1 MVSFS
6 VGDVINVLNSCKP
19 QLIALAV
26 IIVMALIVIIACSKV
41 EKRKKAL
48 ICKEALIAMGLGIT
62 IVINLICTGPMRTL
76 LNLVSG
82 DGTISEDSM
91 NNAINANV
99 QMAEEGMVLLK
110 NEDNTLPLKDTKKL
124 NVFGWSSTNPVYSGT
139 GAGSIN
145 DNYDKVSI
153 LEGLKKAGFEVN
165 QEIADFY
172 VNFKDTRP
180 IIDYWGQD
188 WTVPEPSMDE
198 YDQADIFNKA
208 KAFSDVAVVVLAR
221 SGGEGADLPTSYYV
235 EEDTFKASGG
245 GLWGGAEGLR
255 MSEYAEDLDESKTYL
270 EPTTR
275 ELQMIDRVAKE
286 FSTVIVVINSANTM
300 ELGVLDQYDSVKAAI
315 YTPGA
320 GQAGFTALGKIL
332 NGEVNPSG
340 KTADTFVYDLT
351 KTPYFNNIGLFTYEN
366 MKQYGH
372 IDDLG
377 LVDMYPSFVNY
388 VENIYVGYKYY
399 ETAAKENFIDYDSTV
414 QYPFGYGLSYT
425 TFSQKMGDIS
435 EENGIVSF
443 EVTVQNTGDVAG
455 KDVVEVFFDP
465 PYTNGGIEKAS
476 ANLVEFAKTDMLKP
490 GESQV
495 LTISFSVEDMASF
508 DAKVNKCYVLESGDY
523 TISINSDSHNVI
535 DSRVY
540 TVQNDTVYSEDNAR
554 SSDQTAAVTQLEF
567 AEGNAEYL
575 SRADGFANYE
585 KATAAPSDYMLP
597 EQEKEAFLN
606 NSNYDPRDYNDE
618 NDEMPVTGAKN
629 GIVLEDLKNVDYDD
643 EKWEQLLDELTVDE
657 MNTLIATGGYQTAAI
672 ESIEK
677 SSTVDC
683 DGAAAINNNFTGQG
697 SIGFPS
703 EVMLACTWN
712 KELAATFGDNIGEM
726 ADEMG
731 VTGWYAPSMN
741 MHRTAFGG
749 RNFEYYSEDGVL
761 AGKMAAKAV
770 EAAKKHGVYAYIKHF
785 ALNDQETNRY
795 GQLCTW
801 STEQAIREI
810 YLKPFELAVKDGGAD
825 AVMSS
830 YNHIGTLPG
839 CACAPLDL
847 TILRDEWGFR
857 GMVLTDYFVDFGFM
871 DSDRA
876 IRNGV
881 DIMLADYDTGTNYLT
896 DTTSATA
903 VKAMRQA
910 TKNILYT
917 VVNSRV
923 YEDYTFDRGLDTW
936 QKVLIG
942 VDALVLILLAVAEI
956 RTVQKYRKGDLQ
968 NEAEQK

>member
-399 ETAAKENFIDYDSTV
+399 ETAAMENFIDYDSTV

-495 LTISFSVEDMASF
+495 LTISFAVEDMASF

-523 TISINSDSHNVI
+523 TISINADSHNVI

-597 EQEKEAFLN
+597 EQEKEAFL
-606 NSNYDPRDYNDE
+606 S
-618 NDEMPVTGAKN
+618 
-629 GIVLEDLKNVDYDD
+629 
-643 EKWEQLLDELTVDE
+643 
-657 MNTLIATGGYQTAAI
+657 
-672 ESIEK
+672 
-677 SSTVDC
+677 
-683 DGAAAINNNFTGQG
+683 QG
-697 SIGFPS
+697 
-703 EVMLACTWN
+703 L
-712 KELAATFGDNIGEM
+712 
-726 ADEMG
+726 
-731 VTGWYAPSMN
+731 
-741 MHRTAFGG
+741 
-749 RNFEYYSEDGVL
+749 
-761 AGKMAAKAV
+761 
-770 EAAKKHGVYAYIKHF
+770 
-785 ALNDQETNRY
+785 
-795 GQLCTW
+795 
-801 STEQAIREI
+801 
-810 YLKPFELAVKDGGAD
+810 
-825 AVMSS
+825 
-830 YNHIGTLPG
+830 
-839 CACAPLDL
+839 
-847 TILRDEWGFR
+847 
-857 GMVLTDYFVDFGFM
+857 
-871 DSDRA
+871 
-876 IRNGV
+876 
-881 DIMLADYDTGTNYLT
+881 
-896 DTTSATA
+896 
-903 VKAMRQA
+903 
-910 TKNILYT
+910 
-917 VVNSRV
+917 
-923 YEDYTFDRGLDTW
+923 
-936 QKVLIG
+936 
-942 VDALVLILLAVAEI
+942 
-956 RTVQKYRKGDLQ
+956 
-968 NEAEQK
+968 

>member
-399 ETAAKENFIDYDSTV
+399 ETAAMENFIDYDSTV

-465 PYTNGGIEKAS
+465 PYTNG
-476 ANLVEFAKTDMLKP
+476 
-490 GESQV
+490 
-495 LTISFSVEDMASF
+495 
-508 DAKVNKCYVLESGDY
+508 
-523 TISINSDSHNVI
+523 
-535 DSRVY
+535 
-540 TVQNDTVYSEDNAR
+540 
-554 SSDQTAAVTQLEF
+554 
-567 AEGNAEYL
+567 
-575 SRADGFANYE
+575 
-585 KATAAPSDYMLP
+585 
-597 EQEKEAFLN
+597 AFLL
-606 NSNYDPRDYNDE
+606 SN
-618 NDEMPVTGAKN
+618 K
-629 GIVLEDLKNVDYDD
+629 
-643 EKWEQLLDELTVDE
+643 
-657 MNTLIATGGYQTAAI
+657 
-672 ESIEK
+672 
-677 SSTVDC
+677 
-683 DGAAAINNNFTGQG
+683 
-697 SIGFPS
+697 
-703 EVMLACTWN
+703 
-712 KELAATFGDNIGEM
+712 
-726 ADEMG
+726 
-731 VTGWYAPSMN
+731 
-741 MHRTAFGG
+741 
-749 RNFEYYSEDGVL
+749 
-761 AGKMAAKAV
+761 
-770 EAAKKHGVYAYIKHF
+770 
-785 ALNDQETNRY
+785 
-795 GQLCTW
+795 
-801 STEQAIREI
+801 
-810 YLKPFELAVKDGGAD
+810 
-825 AVMSS
+825 
-830 YNHIGTLPG
+830 
-839 CACAPLDL
+839 
-847 TILRDEWGFR
+847 
-857 GMVLTDYFVDFGFM
+857 
-871 DSDRA
+871 
-876 IRNGV
+876 
-881 DIMLADYDTGTNYLT
+881 
-896 DTTSATA
+896 
-903 VKAMRQA
+903 
-910 TKNILYT
+910 
-917 VVNSRV
+917 
-923 YEDYTFDRGLDTW
+923 
-936 QKVLIG
+936 
-942 VDALVLILLAVAEI
+942 
-956 RTVQKYRKGDLQ
+956 
-968 NEAEQK
+968 

>member
-399 ETAAKENFIDYDSTV
+399 ETAAMENFIDYDSTV

-495 LTISFSVEDMASF
+495 LTISFAVEDMASF

-523 TISINSDSHNVI
+523 TISINADSHNVI

-554 SSDQTAAVTQLEF
+554 SSL
-567 AEGNAEYL
+567 
-575 SRADGFANYE
+575 
-585 KATAAPSDYMLP
+585 
-597 EQEKEAFLN
+597 
-606 NSNYDPRDYNDE
+606 
-618 NDEMPVTGAKN
+618 
-629 GIVLEDLKNVDYDD
+629 
-643 EKWEQLLDELTVDE
+643 
-657 MNTLIATGGYQTAAI
+657 
-672 ESIEK
+672 
-677 SSTVDC
+677 
-683 DGAAAINNNFTGQG
+683 
-697 SIGFPS
+697 
-703 EVMLACTWN
+703 
-712 KELAATFGDNIGEM
+712 
-726 ADEMG
+726 
-731 VTGWYAPSMN
+731 
-741 MHRTAFGG
+741 
-749 RNFEYYSEDGVL
+749 
-761 AGKMAAKAV
+761 
-770 EAAKKHGVYAYIKHF
+770 
-785 ALNDQETNRY
+785 
-795 GQLCTW
+795 
-801 STEQAIREI
+801 
-810 YLKPFELAVKDGGAD
+810 
-825 AVMSS
+825 
-830 YNHIGTLPG
+830 
-839 CACAPLDL
+839 
-847 TILRDEWGFR
+847 
-857 GMVLTDYFVDFGFM
+857 
-871 DSDRA
+871 
-876 IRNGV
+876 
-881 DIMLADYDTGTNYLT
+881 
-896 DTTSATA
+896 
-903 VKAMRQA
+903 
-910 TKNILYT
+910 
-917 VVNSRV
+917 
-923 YEDYTFDRGLDTW
+923 
-936 QKVLIG
+936 
-942 VDALVLILLAVAEI
+942 
-956 RTVQKYRKGDLQ
+956 
-968 NEAEQK
+968 

>member
-377 LVDMYPSFVNY
+377 LVDMHPSFVNY

-435 EENGIVSF
+435 EESGIVS
-443 EVTVQNTGDVAG
+443 
-455 KDVVEVFFDP
+455 
-465 PYTNGGIEKAS
+465 
-476 ANLVEFAKTDMLKP
+476 LKL
-490 GESQV
+490 QYR
-495 LTISFSVEDMASF
+495 I
-508 DAKVNKCYVLESGDY
+508 
-523 TISINSDSHNVI
+523 
-535 DSRVY
+535 
-540 TVQNDTVYSEDNAR
+540 
-554 SSDQTAAVTQLEF
+554 
-567 AEGNAEYL
+567 
-575 SRADGFANYE
+575 
-585 KATAAPSDYMLP
+585 
-597 EQEKEAFLN
+597 
-606 NSNYDPRDYNDE
+606 
-618 NDEMPVTGAKN
+618 
-629 GIVLEDLKNVDYDD
+629 
-643 EKWEQLLDELTVDE
+643 
-657 MNTLIATGGYQTAAI
+657 
-672 ESIEK
+672 
-677 SSTVDC
+677 
-683 DGAAAINNNFTGQG
+683 
-697 SIGFPS
+697 
-703 EVMLACTWN
+703 
-712 KELAATFGDNIGEM
+712 
-726 ADEMG
+726 
-731 VTGWYAPSMN
+731 
-741 MHRTAFGG
+741 
-749 RNFEYYSEDGVL
+749 
-761 AGKMAAKAV
+761 
-770 EAAKKHGVYAYIKHF
+770 
-785 ALNDQETNRY
+785 QET
-795 GQLCTW
+795 L
-801 STEQAIREI
+801 QA
-810 YLKPFELAVKDGGAD
+810 K
-825 AVMSS
+825 M
-830 YNHIGTLPG
+830 
-839 CACAPLDL
+839 
-847 TILRDEWGFR
+847 
-857 GMVLTDYFVDFGFM
+857 
-871 DSDRA
+871 
-876 IRNGV
+876 
-881 DIMLADYDTGTNYLT
+881 
-896 DTTSATA
+896 
-903 VKAMRQA
+903 
-910 TKNILYT
+910 
-917 VVNSRV
+917 
-923 YEDYTFDRGLDTW
+923 
-936 QKVLIG
+936 
-942 VDALVLILLAVAEI
+942 
-956 RTVQKYRKGDLQ
+956 
-968 NEAEQK
+968 

>member
-495 LTISFSVEDMASF
+495 LTISFAVEDMASF

-523 TISINSDSHNVI
+523 TISINADSHNVI

-618 NDEMPVTGAKN
+618 NDEMPVTGAQN

>member
-923 YEDYTFDRGLDTW
+923 YEDHTFDRGLDTW

-942 VDALVLILLAVAEI
+942 VDALVLILFAVAEI
-956 RTVQKYRKGDLQ
+956 RTIQKYRKSDLQ

>member
-923 YEDYTFDRGLDTW
+923 YEDHTFDRGLDTW

-942 VDALVLILLAVAEI
+942 VDALVLILFAVAEI
-956 RTVQKYRKGDLQ
+956 RTVQKYRKSDLQ